1 MGSARS
7 RGNVKRSALG
17 GVYGYARVE
26 TANAKAKLF
35 IMLKAVYSPFSK
47 TKPAELSH
55 LYCNPSLIPTST
67 TTDKE

>member
-47 TKPAELSH
+47 SSLTFVAT
-55 LYCNPSLIPTST
+55 LIPTNI
-67 TTDKE
+67 DNDR